1 MDHYG
6 VRIVN
11 CDCNRMGKNMKTSSR
26 LMFVMISILIGQ
38 NLFAQSP
45 MHHDMHAKGASASV
59 TASLPEK
66 FIASKDRSYN
76 ELNAEAMA
84 IMDRDM
90 MKEKSQ
96 NNPDVDFAVMMIPHH
111 QGAIDMAKVLLLH
124 GKDPEMKN
132 LALQIITDQQTE
144 IDQMKAWLKRQTN
157 KKENK
162 K

>member
-6 VRIVN
+6 IGIFGSH
-11 CDCNRMGKNMKTSSR
+11 CSR
-26 LMFVMISILIGQ
+26 VGQ
-38 NLFAQSP
+38 NMNSRSLSTKIILLLMLFSFSAKSQ
-45 MHHDMHAKGASASV
+45 MHHHSAAV
-59 TASLPEK
+59 TATKVPDK
-66 FIASKDRSYN
+66 FIATKDRSYN
-76 ELNAEAMA
+76 DLVAEAMA

-96 NNPDVDFAVMMIPHH
+96 DNPDIDFVTMMIPHH

-144 IDQMKAWLKRQTN
+144 IDQMKAWLKNHKPTK
-157 KKENK
+157 KKENGK
-162 K
+162 